1 MRVTYGRKKSRGKGE
16 EKSPLPEI
24 SAAEE
29 KKQQG
34 TRRVKKGDKA
44 NG

>member
-16 EKSPLPEI
+16 SPLPEI